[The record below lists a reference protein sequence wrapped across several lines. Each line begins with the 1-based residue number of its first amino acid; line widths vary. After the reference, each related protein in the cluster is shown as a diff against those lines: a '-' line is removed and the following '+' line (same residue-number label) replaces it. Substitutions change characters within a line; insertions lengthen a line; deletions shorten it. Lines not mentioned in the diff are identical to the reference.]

1 MKAFSYLIALQDVLG
16 VCVCVCG
23 YATMLK
29 DKNIFRPLQSMVL
42 LYAFGYYYFISRF
55 VIMTVRRSIFQYV
68 WLHHTLVDGIV

>member
-16 VCVCVCG
+16 VCVCG

-42 LYAFGYYYFISRF
+42 LHAFGYYYFISRF
-55 VIMTVRRSIFQYV
+55 VIMTVQRSIFQYV
-68 WLHHTLVDGIV
+68 WLYHTLVDGIV